1 MTVAAALLA
10 GSLAHAG
17 ESTLTTHAEYI
28 DFNHGYGSKRIIGAE
43 LVNKTNRTTVVMSG
57 ARGERTYEIERFEST
72 RVIGTVYHD
81 WSDTLSTR
89 TSVTISSDAPVFVH
103 RELAHDFNVKAGKGW
118 LVSAGA
124 KALEYAGDVEA
135 TAINVGASYY
145 LPRVT
150 ISYKYTRYDVED
162 LGESN
167 SHLASIRVRDRNGH
181 GHTQLWLGYGDSLH
195 ELDWIDAP
203 VKGRAHGITLRRF
216 QPIGEHLGIGITAG
230 YTDRSTGVADYEGVI
245 GALDLSYRW

>member
-1 MTVAAALLA
+1 C
-10 GSLAHAG
+10 
-17 ESTLTTHAEYI
+17 EST
-28 DFNHGYGSKRIIGAE
+28 S
-43 LVNKTNRTTVVMSG
+43 
-57 ARGERTYEIERFEST
+57 
-72 RVIGTVYHD
+72 VIGTVYHD

-167 SHLASIRVRDRNGH
+167 SHLASIRVR
-181 GHTQLWLGYGDSLH
+181 
-195 ELDWIDAP
+195 
-203 VKGRAHGITLRRF
+203 
-216 QPIGEHLGIGITAG
+216 
-230 YTDRSTGVADYEGVI
+230 
-245 GALDLSYRW
+245 